1 MKKYR
6 GLIGI
11 IGLLL
16 AIYGLASAIFYSNVT
31 WYSYFTIG
39 GTFFLAYLNSRLK
52 NKSIFEKSKIQIAK
66 IYGIYFL
73 ITLLIEF
80 VGRFLLH
87 LWIYPSLNVTEQ
99 IINVFLIGY
108 PFAFFFIA
116 ESLTLIRKKVHSF
129 TLTIILATLINAF
142 LHEVPNIFAWEWKYT
157 IPYVTFE
164 ILQINIVVI
173 VGWIILIAVPIFTD
187 KLIARHR

>member
-16 AIYGLASAIFYSNVT
+16 AIYGVISAVFYSNVA

-39 GTFFLAYLNSRLK
+39 GTFFLAYLNTKLK

-66 IYGIYFL
+66 TYGSYL
-73 ITLLIEF
+73 IITILIEI

-87 LWIYPSLNVTEQ
+87 LWIYPSFNITEQ
-99 IINVFLIGY
+99 IIHVFLIGY
-108 PFAFFFIA
+108 PFAFFFIG
-116 ESLTLIRKKVHSF
+116 ESLILIRKKVHPF
-129 TLTIILATLINAF
+129 TLTIILATLINTF
-142 LHEVPNIFAWEWKYT
+142 LHELPNLFAWEWRYT

-164 ILQINIVVI
+164 ILQINILVI
-173 VGWIILIAVPIFTD
+173 VGWAILIAVPIITD
-187 KLIARHR
+187 KLLTRH

>member
-16 AIYGLASAIFYSNVT
+16 ALYGIISAIFYSNVT

-39 GTFFLAYLNSRLK
+39 STFFLAYLNSKIK

-66 IYGIYFL
+66 TYGLYL
-73 ITLLIEF
+73 IITILIEI

-87 LWIYPSLNVTEQ
+87 LWIYPSFNIAEQ
-99 IINVFLIGY
+99 IIHVFLIGY
-108 PFAFFFIA
+108 PFAFFFIG
-116 ESLTLIRKKVHSF
+116 ESLTLIRKKVPSF
-129 TLTIILATLINAF
+129 TLTIIIATLINAL
-142 LHEVPNIFAWEWKYT
+142 LHELPNLFAWEWKYT
-157 IPYVTFE
+157 IPYITVE

-173 VGWIILIAVPIFTD
+173 VGWAILIAVPIITD
-187 KLIARHR
+187 NLLSHHR